1 MGRLAPDRVIGVHV
15 NALVTFPSGDPAD
28 MAALTE
34 AGAYIGIW
42 ASGRRPTVDQRGC
55 ERSTVPT
62 AVAVFTTDITV
73 RRFADKLNN
82 VAHWSEFGRGG
93 HFAALE
99 APDLLTADIR
109 EFFRTLG
116 H

>member
-1 MGRLAPDRVIGVHV
+1 MWVPK
-15 NALVTFPSGDPAD
+15 
-28 MAALTE
+28 
-34 AGAYIGIW
+34 
-42 ASGRRPTVDQRGC
+42 

-109 EFFRTLG
+109 DFFRTLG